1 MDDVKRILVV
11 SRSTQYS
18 RQAIHYGVSLSQ
30 KYDAEIFVLH
40 VIYDVFSLEGWSL
53 PIPYLRTLQEEQKK
67 MQADVKKELDEI
79 IASEKTKGMRVK
91 EFVREGEPVAEILEV
106 VKDEKIDLIILLAH
120 EEGRIEHLLFGRDNE
135 KLMRKMPCSILFVKH
150 ELF

>member
-67 MQADVKKELDEI
+67 MQVDVKKELDEI